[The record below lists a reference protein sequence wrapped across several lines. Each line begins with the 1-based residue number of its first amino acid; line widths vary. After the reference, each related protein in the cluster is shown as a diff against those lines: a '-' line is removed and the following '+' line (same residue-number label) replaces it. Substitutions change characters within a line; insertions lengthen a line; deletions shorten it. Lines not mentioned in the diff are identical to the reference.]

1 MTAVFGVLVA
11 DRNRRNLELV
21 SRLLGGAGFVP
32 RTSATREELERTLS
46 DHDDIVLA
54 LVDAGSFDVLR
65 VADGLKRSDV
75 PLFVLCDAR
84 HVAGALR
91 YLAYGVR
98 GVIPKPVVAS
108 ELLGIVRGVV
118 ESSHGSDPATASP

>member
-1 MTAVFGVLVA
+1 MTAIFAVLVA

-21 SRLLGGAGFVP
+21 SELLGAAGFASL
-32 RTSATREELERTLS
+32 TSATREELERALS
-46 DHDDIVLA
+46 DHDDIALA
-54 LVDAGSFDVLR
+54 LVDAGSFDVRR
-65 VADGLKRSDV
+65 VKEGLKRSDV

-84 HVAGALR
+84 HAAGAWR

-98 GVIPKPVVAS
+98 GVIPKPVGAS

-118 ESSHGSDPATASP
+118 GASDESGPVATRP